1 MFWEVLGFER
11 VQFVVELWIIGN
23 EAERSFVRRLS
34 TESFSLVFG
43 DDCLQLPSLYY
54 RDNLVHGFV
63 PNSDCQR

>member
-23 EAERSFVRRLS
+23 EVEQSFVRRLS